1 MATIIRQAYIDKI
14 EKYLGKE
21 TIIVLVG
28 QRRVGKSYMM
38 KTVRDQKASNPDNNI
53 IYIDKEK
60 REFDSIRNY
69 QDLNQYIDE
78 HFVASKHNYILIDEI
93 QDITEF
99 ERSIRSFRTEPNTDI
114 IITGSNAKMLSN
126 ELSTLIGGRYKEI
139 YIQSLSYK
147 EFLVFHQLPDND
159 DSLAKY
165 IQYGGLPGLAKIGLE
180 EDDAREYQMDIFHTV
195 LLKNVIMRNRIRNV
209 PFLENLVRFLAD
221 NTGKLISANS
231 IAKYMKS
238 QGESITSTVIINYIS
253 FLCEAYILHKVNR
266 FDIHGKRIFET
277 NDKFYF
283 EDNGI
288 RNALAGGTREGDIE
302 KVIENIIY
310 QHLIRLGY
318 QVYVGQLQAGEI
330 DFVCTKPDGQRIY
343 VQASYIIAD
352 MATREREFG
361 NLRAINDN
369 YPKYVISMT
378 PLLTRNDDNGIT
390 HLHLRKFLKEG
401 LSGTRC
407 KSTKFQT
414 DMQIILRKR
423 PSLPLLKQIKKKRAY
438 LVRANTETF
447 ANFAN
452 EK

>member
-1 MATIIRQAYIDKI
+1 MTTIIRQSYIDKI

-28 QRRVGKSYMM
+28 QRRVGKSCMM
-38 KTVRDQKASNPDNNI
+38 KIIRDRKKTDDSNNI
-53 IYIDKEK
+53 IFIDKEK
-60 REFDSIRNY
+60 REFDNIQTY
-69 QDLNQYIDE
+69 QDLNDYIGQ
-78 HFVASKHNYILIDEI
+78 HFQSDKHNYILIDEI
-93 QDITEF
+93 QDIREF
-99 ERSIRSFRTEPNTDI
+99 ERSIRSYRTEPNTDI
-114 IITGSNAKMLSN
+114 IITGSNARMLSN

-139 YIQSLSYK
+139 YIQSLSYN
-147 EFLVFHQLPDND
+147 EFLEFHQLSDND
-159 DSLAKY
+159 ETLALY

-180 EDDAREYQMDIFHTV
+180 EDDAREYQMDIYHTV
-195 LLKNVIMRNRIRNV
+195 LLKDVIMRNQIRNV

-231 IAKYMKS
+231 ISKYMKS
-238 QGESITSTVIINYIS
+238 QGESIASAAITNYIS

-266 FDIHGKRIFET
+266 YDIHGKRIFET

-288 RNALAGGTREGDIE
+288 RNAIAGGTREGDIE

-330 DFVCTKPDGQRIY
+330 DFVCTKPGGERIY

-352 MATREREFG
+352 DATREREFG
-361 NLRAINDN
+361 NLRAIKDN

-378 PLLTRNDDNGIT
+378 PLLTKNDNDGIT
-390 HLHLRKFLKEG
+390 HLHLRKFLTEG
-401 LSGTRC
+401 
-407 KSTKFQT
+407 
-414 DMQIILRKR
+414 I
-423 PSLPLLKQIKKKRAY
+423 
-438 LVRANTETF
+438 
-447 ANFAN
+447 
-452 EK
+452 

>member
-1 MATIIRQAYIDKI
+1 MVTIIRQAYIDKI

-139 YIQSLSYK
+139 YIQSLSYE
-147 EFLVFHQLPDND
+147 EFLVFHQLPDTD

-195 LLKNVIMRNRIRNV
+195 LLKDVIMRNRIRNV

-401 LSGTRC
+401 
-407 KSTKFQT
+407 F
-414 DMQIILRKR
+414 
-423 PSLPLLKQIKKKRAY
+423 
-438 LVRANTETF
+438 
-447 ANFAN
+447 
-452 EK
+452 

>member
-139 YIQSLSYK
+139 YIQSLSYE

-195 LLKNVIMRNRIRNV
+195 LLKDVIMRNRIRNV
-209 PFLENLVRFLAD
+209 PFLENLVCFLAD

-401 LSGTRC
+401 
-407 KSTKFQT
+407 F
-414 DMQIILRKR
+414 
-423 PSLPLLKQIKKKRAY
+423 
-438 LVRANTETF
+438 
-447 ANFAN
+447 
-452 EK
+452 

>member
-1 MATIIRQAYIDKI
+1 MVTIIRQAYIDKI

-21 TIIVLVG
+21 TIIVLIG

-60 REFDSIRNY
+60 REFDSIRDY
-69 QDLNQYIDE
+69 HDLNQYIDE
-78 HFVASKHNYILIDEI
+78 HFDAGKHNYILIDEI
-93 QDITEF
+93 QDIKEF
-99 ERSIRSFRTEPNTDI
+99 ERSIRSFRTESNTDI
-114 IITGSNAKMLSN
+114 IITGSNAKILSN

-139 YIQSLSYK
+139 YIQSLSYE
-147 EFLVFHQLPDND
+147 EFLVFHQLPDSD

-195 LLKNVIMRNRIRNV
+195 LLKEVIMRNQIRNV

-343 VQASYIIAD
+343 VQASSIIAD
-352 MATREREFG
+352 MAPREREFG

-401 LSGTRC
+401 
-407 KSTKFQT
+407 
-414 DMQIILRKR
+414 
-423 PSLPLLKQIKKKRAY
+423 
-438 LVRANTETF
+438 V
-447 ANFAN
+447 
-452 EK
+452 

>member
-139 YIQSLSYK
+139 YIQSLSYE

-195 LLKNVIMRNRIRNV
+195 LLKDVIMRNRIRNV

-352 MATREREFG
+352 MATRERKFG

-401 LSGTRC
+401 
-407 KSTKFQT
+407 F
-414 DMQIILRKR
+414 
-423 PSLPLLKQIKKKRAY
+423 
-438 LVRANTETF
+438 
-447 ANFAN
+447 
-452 EK
+452 

>member
-1 MATIIRQAYIDKI
+1 MVTIIRQAYIDKI

-28 QRRVGKSYMM
+28 QRRVGKSYIM

-139 YIQSLSYK
+139 YIQSLSYE
-147 EFLVFHQLPDND
+147 EFLVFHQLTDND

-195 LLKNVIMRNRIRNV
+195 LLKDVIMRNRIRNV

-401 LSGTRC
+401 
-407 KSTKFQT
+407 F
-414 DMQIILRKR
+414 
-423 PSLPLLKQIKKKRAY
+423 
-438 LVRANTETF
+438 
-447 ANFAN
+447 
-452 EK
+452 

>member
-1 MATIIRQAYIDKI
+1 MTTFFREVQAYIDKI

-21 TIIVLVG
+21 TVIVLVG

-38 KTVRDQKASNPDNNI
+38 KTVRDQKASNPVNNI

-139 YIQSLSYK
+139 YIQSLSYE

-195 LLKNVIMRNRIRNV
+195 LLKNVIMRNQIRNV

-361 NLRAINDN
+361 NLRAIKDN

-378 PLLTRNDDNGIT
+378 PLLTRNDDNGIK

-401 LSGTRC
+401 
-407 KSTKFQT
+407 F
-414 DMQIILRKR
+414 
-423 PSLPLLKQIKKKRAY
+423 
-438 LVRANTETF
+438 
-447 ANFAN
+447 
-452 EK
+452 

>member
-139 YIQSLSYK
+139 YLQSLSYE

-195 LLKNVIMRNRIRNV
+195 LLKDVIMRNRIRNV

-361 NLRAINDN
+361 NLRAIKDN

-401 LSGTRC
+401 
-407 KSTKFQT
+407 F
-414 DMQIILRKR
+414 
-423 PSLPLLKQIKKKRAY
+423 
-438 LVRANTETF
+438 
-447 ANFAN
+447 
-452 EK
+452 